1 MDNDFLEKSNEL
13 LNLLKLLPRWKL
25 CLLKI
30 NIKILETSHRSY
42 IYMYYTYT
50 NSLYKLYMQ
59 LKTDPEPL
67 YHTHKYD
74 QD

>member
-1 MDNDFLEKSNEL
+1 
-13 LNLLKLLPRWKL
+13 
-25 CLLKI
+25 
-30 NIKILETSHRSY
+30 
-42 IYMYYTYT
+42 MYYTYT